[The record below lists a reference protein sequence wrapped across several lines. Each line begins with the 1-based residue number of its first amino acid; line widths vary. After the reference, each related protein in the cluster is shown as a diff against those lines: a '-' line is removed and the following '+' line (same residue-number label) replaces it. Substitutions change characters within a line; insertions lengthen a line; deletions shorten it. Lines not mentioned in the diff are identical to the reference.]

1 MNVVRQASSS
11 GKEMLQ
17 LKPKSTIEGS
27 KDPAALKTRQ
37 FRKLLLAL
45 ALLVVAIAV
54 VVVGDRQFWFGPE
67 PLVLDSDGTEPAVAP
82 PAQPVPSAT
91 QPTQPSSTQP
101 TPPSATQPTQKMPVP
116 APAATPV
123 AKKHARAVKGP
134 VRSAAKAAPKAAN
147 SPTVATT
154 RTVLPPMDVDVVAGD
169 GHQTVRPANKAAKVE
184 ILTPGSAPKVGAV
197 TNAIGRERI
206 SGDAAQSEASYPLLA
221 QNMNVQG
228 SVVLQAIIGADG
240 IIENV
245 HVLSGPAILAAA
257 AQQAVREW
265 RFKPVL
271 QNGQPVETKAN
282 ITVNFTIKVADSTK
296 NS

>member
-1 MNVVRQASSS
+1 MLLGRLP
-11 GKEMLQ
+11 GREKMLQ

-37 FRKLLLAL
+37 SHKLLLAL
-45 ALLVVAIAV
+45 VLLVVAIAV

-67 PLVLDSDGTEPAVAP
+67 PLVLDSDGTEPTVAP
-82 PAQPVPSAT
+82 PTQPVPSTT
-91 QPTQPSSTQP
+91 QPTQPSATQSTQP
-101 TPPSATQPTQKMPVP
+101 AP
-116 APAATPV
+116 APSSTPV
-123 AKKHARAVKGP
+123 AKKHVHAAKGP
-134 VRSAAKAAPKAAN
+134 VKSATKAAPKAAN
-147 SPTVATT
+147 PPTVATT
-154 RTVLPPMDVDVVAGD
+154 RTVLPPMDVDVVAGN
-169 GHQTVRPANKAAKVE
+169 GQQTVRPANKAAKVE
-184 ILTPGSAPKVGAV
+184 ILTPSAAPKIGAV

-206 SGDAAQSEASYPLLA
+206 SSDAAQSEASYPLLA

-245 HVLSGPAILAAA
+245 HVVSGPAILAAA

-271 QNGQPVETKAN
+271 QNGQPVETRAN

>member
-1 MNVVRQASSS
+1 
-11 GKEMLQ
+11 MLQ
-17 LKPKSTIEGS
+17 LKSKSTIGAS
-27 KDPAALKTRQ
+27 QDPGPHKTRQ
-37 FRKLLLAL
+37 SHKLLLAL
-45 ALLVVAIAV
+45 VLLVVAIAV

-67 PLVLDSDGTEPAVAP
+67 PLVLDSDGTEPAVATP
-82 PAQPVPSAT
+82 SQPVPSAT
-91 QPTQPSSTQP
+91 QPTQPTAVQP
-101 TPPSATQPTQKMPVP
+101 AQP
-116 APAATPV
+116 APAPAVAATSV
-123 AKKHARAVKGP
+123 AKKHVHAAKGP
-134 VRSAAKAAPKAAN
+134 VKSAAKAAPKAAN
-147 SPTVATT
+147 SPTVATN
-154 RTVLPPMDVDVVAGD
+154 RAVLPPMDVDVVAGN

-184 ILTPGSAPKVGAV
+184 ILTPGSAPKIGAV

-206 SGDAAQSEASYPLLA
+206 SSDAAQSDASYPLLA

-245 HVLSGPAILAAA
+245 HVVSGPAILAAA

-282 ITVNFTIKVADSTK
+282 ITVNFTIRVADSTK

>member
-1 MNVVRQASSS
+1 
-11 GKEMLQ
+11 MLQ

-27 KDPAALKTRQ
+27 KDPAVGKTRQ
-37 FRKLLLAL
+37 SHKLLLAL
-45 ALLVVAIAV
+45 VLLVVAIAV

-82 PAQPVPSAT
+82 PAQPVPSAA
-91 QPTQPSSTQP
+91 QPTQPSAAQSTQP
-101 TPPSATQPTQKMPVP
+101 APAP

-123 AKKHARAVKGP
+123 AKKHVPAAKRAVK
-134 VRSAAKAAPKAAN
+134 SAAKVTAPKAAN
-147 SPTVATT
+147 PPTVATT
-154 RTVLPPMDVDVVAGD
+154 RTVLPPMDVDVVAGN

-184 ILTPGSAPKVGAV
+184 ILTPGSAPKIGAV

-206 SGDAAQSEASYPLLA
+206 SSDAAQSDSSYPLLA

-240 IIENV
+240 IIENI
-245 HVLSGPAILAAA
+245 HVLSGPPILAAA